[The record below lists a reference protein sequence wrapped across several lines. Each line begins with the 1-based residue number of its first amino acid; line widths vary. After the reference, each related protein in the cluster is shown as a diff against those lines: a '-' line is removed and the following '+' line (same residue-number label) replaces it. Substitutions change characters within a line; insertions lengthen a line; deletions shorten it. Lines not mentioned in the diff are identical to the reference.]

1 MDCPKC
7 GAAKQRIPESRR
19 TDTAVWRR
27 RICLMCHHN
36 WLTQEVFT
44 DQKILPNEVWS
55 RNERNRHSG
64 FTKEKPKKF
73 DTSGLSGFRW

>member
-1 MDCPKC
+1 
-7 GAAKQRIPESRR
+7 
-19 TDTAVWRR
+19 
-27 RICLMCHHN
+27 MCHHN